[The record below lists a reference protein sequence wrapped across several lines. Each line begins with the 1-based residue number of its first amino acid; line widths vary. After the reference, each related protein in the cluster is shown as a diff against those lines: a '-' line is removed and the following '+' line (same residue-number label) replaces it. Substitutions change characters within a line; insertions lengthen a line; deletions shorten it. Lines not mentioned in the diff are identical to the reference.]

1 MTSLLPPPII
11 IASQRELRELARR
24 IQDEPLVAV
33 DTESN
38 SLYAYRERVCLIQ
51 FSTRTTDWLVDPL
64 AIDDLS
70 DLAPFFADTRI
81 EKVFH
86 AAEYDVMCMKRDF
99 DFAFNNL
106 FDTMVAA
113 RIIGR
118 KAIGLGNMLEEFF
131 GIQVDKRFQRADWS
145 MRPIP
150 PEQLK
155 YAQQDTHYLLALRDI
170 LLDLLQQRG
179 YLTEAREVFTL
190 LQDVPSAV
198 HSFDPE
204 GYWRINA
211 ARDFTR
217 REMAVLRELYLFRNQ
232 LAERQDRPPFKVF
245 SDTTLTNIVKAMPYT
260 LPDLEDVTGLNRGQ
274 IARYGNALLRCVQRG
289 HTAPLPPR
297 PERGSRMD
305 PATQARYDALHEW
318 RKTRAAQRG
327 VESDVILPKEALLAL
342 ARTPPHSP
350 EELETIPG
358 LGLWKRN
365 QYGTE
370 LLQLLG
376 DVAQQ
381 DS

>member
-1 MTSLLPPPII
+1 MASLLQPPII
-11 IASQRELRELARR
+11 IASQRDLRELARR
-24 IQDEPLVAV
+24 LQDEPLVAV

-51 FSTRTTDWLVDPL
+51 FSTRATDWLVDPL
-64 AIDDLS
+64 ALDDLS
-70 DLAPFFADTRI
+70 ALAPFFEDARI

-86 AAEYDVMCMKRDF
+86 AAEYDLMCLKRDF
-99 DFAFNNL
+99 DFVFNNL

-145 MRPIP
+145 QRPIP
-150 PEQLK
+150 AEQLK
-155 YAQQDTHYLLALRDI
+155 YAQQDTHYLPALRDI
-170 LLDLLQQRG
+170 LLDLLKQRG
-179 YLTEAREVFTL
+179 YLAEAREVFAQ
-190 LQDVPSAV
+190 LQDVPPAV

-245 SDTTLTNIVKAMPYT
+245 SDSTLATIVKDMPQT
-260 LPDLEDVTGLNRGQ
+260 LADLDNISGLNRGH
-274 IARYGNALLRCVQRG
+274 IARHGGALLRAVQRG
-289 HTAPLPPR
+289 QTAPLPPR
-297 PERGSRMD
+297 PERGPRMD

-318 RKTRAAQRG
+318 RKTRAAERG
-327 VESDVILPKEALLAL
+327 VESDVILSKEALLAL
-342 ARTPPHSP
+342 ARTPPHTA
-350 EELETIPG
+350 EELETVPG
-358 LGLWKRN
+358 LGDWKRS
-365 QYGTE
+365 QYGEE
-370 LLQLLG
+370 LLRLLSNVAAQ
-376 DVAQQ
+376 DV
-381 DS
+381 